1 MEDIAFSELNIM
13 SSPLFQ
19 NSKPNPP
26 IPGRSG
32 LFCSV
37 GLKMV
42 AVWLPFYVLFA
53 SIPIFSLTNWFQSV
67 CLPVCFCHPSPCRKL
82 HQRDSRNSWRPTK
95 ISTLSLNASWW
106 FSNLW
111 LPIQKCNVIF
121 APWIYQLIIKI
132 LSEWYWFYFITFR
145 KISLSWGVPLM

>member
-13 SSPLFQ
+13 LFPLFQ

-42 AVWLPFYVLFA
+42 AVWLPFYVLLV
-53 SIPIFSLTNWFQSV
+53 SVPIFSLTNWF
-67 CLPVCFCHPSPCRKL
+67 
-82 HQRDSRNSWRPTK
+82 
-95 ISTLSLNASWW
+95 
-106 FSNLW
+106 
-111 LPIQKCNVIF
+111 
-121 APWIYQLIIKI
+121 
-132 LSEWYWFYFITFR
+132 
-145 KISLSWGVPLM
+145 